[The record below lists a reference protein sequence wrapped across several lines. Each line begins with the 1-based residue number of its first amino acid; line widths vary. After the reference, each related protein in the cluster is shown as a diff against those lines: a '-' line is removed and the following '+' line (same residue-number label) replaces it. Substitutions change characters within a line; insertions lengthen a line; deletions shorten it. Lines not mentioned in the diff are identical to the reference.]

1 MANSFEELVTQI
13 KDRLDILDVVSQQVI
28 LKKNGS
34 HYWGLCPF
42 HTSVLDAEPV
52 VMLLHL

>member
-28 LKKNGS
+28 LKKM
-34 HYWGLCPF
+34 
-42 HTSVLDAEPV
+42 V
-52 VMLLHL
+52 VTIGDYALSIKKKLRHFL